1 MCSLTAT
8 GRCCFAEATRRPTS
22 DASLERRLT
31 VQVDK
36 SAAARMVSARLMLP
50 LVLLPVMGLGV
61 ALALVGYFVIGALV
75 FLAALGLR
83 YAVRRSAPGF
93 VLQRALAD
101 ERFYAEAIASGLLK

>member
-1 MCSLTAT
+1 MTH
-8 GRCCFAEATRRPTS
+8 AEFVAAVR
-22 DASLERRLT
+22 ERRLK
-31 VQVDK
+31 VRVDK

>member
-1 MCSLTAT
+1 MTHAEFIDAYRE
-8 GRCCFAEATRRPTS
+8 GR
-22 DASLERRLT
+22 LK

-101 ERFYAEAIASGLLK
+101 EHFYAEAIASGLLK

>member
-1 MCSLTAT
+1 
-8 GRCCFAEATRRPTS
+8 
-22 DASLERRLT
+22 
-31 VQVDK
+31 
-36 SAAARMVSARLMLP
+36 MLP

>member
-1 MCSLTAT
+1 MTHAEFVDAYRQ
-8 GRCCFAEATRRPTS
+8 GR
-22 DASLERRLT
+22 LK

-36 SAAARMVSARLMLP
+36 SAAARMMSARLMLP
-50 LVLLPVMGLGV
+50 LVLLPLMGLAV

>member
-1 MCSLTAT
+1 MTHAEFIDAYRE
-8 GRCCFAEATRRPTS
+8 GR
-22 DASLERRLT
+22 LK
-31 VQVDK
+31 VKVDK

>member
-1 MCSLTAT
+1 MTH
-8 GRCCFAEATRRPTS
+8 AEFV
-22 DASLERRLT
+22 DAVRERRLT

-36 SAAARMVSARLMLP
+36 SAAARMVSARLLLP
-50 LVLLPVMGLGV
+50 FVLLPVMGLGV

>member
-1 MCSLTAT
+1 MTHVE
-8 GRCCFAEATRRPTS
+8 FV
-22 DASLERRLT
+22 DAYRQRRLK

-61 ALALVGYFVIGALV
+61 ALALLGYFVIGALV

-83 YAVRRSAPGF
+83 TAVRRSAPGF

>member
-1 MCSLTAT
+1 VTH
-8 GRCCFAEATRRPTS
+8 AEFV
-22 DASLERRLT
+22 DAVRERRLK

>member
-1 MCSLTAT
+1 VTH
-8 GRCCFAEATRRPTS
+8 AEFVAAVR
-22 DASLERRLT
+22 ERRLK
-31 VQVDK
+31 VRVDK

-61 ALALVGYFVIGALV
+61 ALALVGYFVVGALV

>member
-1 MCSLTAT
+1 VTHAD
-8 GRCCFAEATRRPTS
+8 FV
-22 DASLERRLT
+22 DAYRQRRLK